1 MANSQTNCDHNTFK
15 VFQHVIVGKTEHAI
29 AARSKPLV
37 ACFIMPDA
45 LHEIVAFTINFDHEF
60 AGMRD
65 KVRDVI
71 THRDLTAESQG
82 SKSMRLQVPPQ

>member
-1 MANSQTNCDHNTFK
+1 
-15 VFQHVIVGKTEHAI
+15 
-29 AARSKPLV
+29 
-37 ACFIMPDA
+37 MPDA

-82 SKSMRLQVPPQ
+82 SESMRLQVPPQ